1 MLTHLADW
9 ANLLVRWAHF
19 IAGIAWIG
27 SSFYF
32 IWLDSHL
39 EHPATARQDVEGE
52 LWLVHSGGFY
62 QVEKRLVGP
71 GRMPRTLHW
80 FKWEAMLTWLTGIAL
95 LAIVY
100 YLTGGIYLLR
110 GDETVITASE
120 GAAIAVGLLAG
131 SWLVY
136 DALYRSA
143 LARAGWP
150 ATVAASGL
158 LAVVVIV
165 LCQVYSGRAA
175 FIHVGAML
183 GTLMVAN
190 VWVRILPAQQQMIDA
205 TAEGREPNFDLGR
218 QAKVR
223 SLHNSYLTFPVLFI
237 MVSNH
242 FPQTYAHP
250 ANWLV
255 LALLIA
261 AGALAR
267 HAMIGK
273 GPWAKWAVV
282 PVAGLVLVLVA
293 MTTPERAARRLGG
306 QSARDTS
313 TTVTFASVRT
323 IVQQRCQ
330 TCHSRWPTDDVFTV
344 APNGATL
351 DTGEEIRARAATI
364 RERVVVQQTMP
375 LLNKTGMTA
384 EERALLGRW
393 IDGGAVLR

>member
-9 ANLLVRWAHF
+9 ANLLVRWTHF
-19 IAGIAWIG
+19 IAVIAWIG

-39 EHPATARQDVEGE
+39 ERPAAPRQDVEGE

-110 GDETVITASE
+110 GDETVITVVE
-120 GAAIAVGLLAG
+120 GAAIAVGLLLG

-136 DALYRSA
+136 DALYRSV

-150 ATVAASGL
+150 ATVTGFGL
-158 LAVVVIV
+158 LAAVIIV
-165 LCQVYSGRAA
+165 LCRVYSGRAA

-223 SLHNSYLTFPVLFI
+223 SVHNSYMTFPVLFI
-237 MVSNH
+237 MFSNH

-255 LALLIA
+255 LALLIL

-267 HAMIGK
+267 HAMIGQ

-282 PVAGLVLVLVA
+282 PTAGAVLVLVA
-293 MTTPERAARRLGG
+293 MTRQGHSGTAAQRH
-306 QSARDTS
+306 SDS
-313 TTVTFASVRT
+313 VTVAFAVVRG
-323 IVQQRCQ
+323 IVQQRCL
-330 TCHSRWPTDDVFTV
+330 TCHSRWPTDDVFTA
-344 APNGATL
+344 APNGAMF
-351 DTGEEIRARAATI
+351 DTGEEIRARAAMI
-364 RERVVVQQTMP
+364 KERAVVQQNMP

-393 IDGGAVLR
+393 VDAGAPLR